1 MRDWERAQA
10 HYRSAER
17 YAAAGNDDKAAS
29 HAQRAWEIDRQS
41 RFGGLKK
48 DLGRLFG
55 KKGAEK
61 QGKHRDDKPVPD
73 VPNVQATQTAA
84 KPVPGVPNVQ
94 ATHTVA
100 NVLNAGNDKLHLF
113 SENTQDVFDYVL
125 RVGAA
130 ETGHSVK
137 IEGMSIFMRKEDG
150 QSHVCIAVGD
160 TTVSEPFKIGVR
172 TGESLYNVAR
182 AIDWCAR
189 KLQEKGLI
197 DADRRLFLQRDLMS
211 QAHIEHLA
219 YIERAAYGSVG

>member
-29 HAQRAWEIDRQS
+29 HAQRAWQIERQS

-61 QGKHRDDKPVPD
+61 HGKHRDDKPVPD
-73 VPNVQATQTAA
+73 VPNVQATQTVA
-84 KPVPGVPNVQ
+84 KQIPEVQ

-100 NVLNAGNDKLHLF
+100 NVLNAGDDKLHLF
-113 SENTQDVFDYVL
+113 SKNTQGVFDYVL
-125 RVGAA
+125 QVGAA
-130 ETGHSVK
+130 KTGHSVK
-137 IEGMSIFMRKEDG
+137 IEGMDIFMHKEDG
-150 QSHVCIAVGD
+150 QSHVYISVGD
-160 TTVSEPFKIGVR
+160 TTVSEPFAIAAR
-172 TGESLYNVAR
+172 TGESLYNIAR
-182 AIDWCAR
+182 ALDWCAR

-211 QAHIEHLA
+211 QAHIEHLRH
-219 YIERAAYGSVG
+219 IENEAYGK